1 MYYPTPRSPSAS
13 ELESISRAAQLAAI
27 ALEQNAQGD
36 ALRLK
41 EEQLRHAQKMEAVG
55 ALAGGISHEFNN
67 LLQVIRS
74 YTEFVAESIETEHP
88 ARKDLEFVMDASQ
101 RAMNL
106 TRQLLY
112 FGRGQALERSTID
125 PNQMIRELLQLLRP
139 LIGENI
145 DVRATY
151 GPIQRAVHIDAD
163 QFQQALMNLCIN
175 SRDAMPV
182 GGTLSISTEQLTLSQ
197 EFCETHRHPK
207 PGDTLL
213 IAVTDTGI
221 GMSQD
226 VLARVFEP
234 FFTTKEVGKGTG
246 LSMPMVYRMI
256 QQHDGSVQVESKLG
270 RGTTVR
276 IYLPLVEHHATAAHP
291 LAPHHK
297 PRGNQTILIAEDET
311 LVANYAERVLQQ
323 AGYRTLRAQD
333 GIEAVEIFRGAP
345 DKVALVLLD
354 VVMPKLNG
362 HQVCEQIRALNPDLP
377 IVFCTGYDPESSLT
391 GYVGQRSEILITKPY
406 SSQDLLT
413 TIGEALEAVTQL

>member
-1 MYYPTPRSPSAS
+1 
-13 ELESISRAAQLAAI
+13 
-27 ALEQNAQGD
+27 
-36 ALRLK
+36 
-41 EEQLRHAQKMEAVG
+41 
-55 ALAGGISHEFNN
+55 
-67 LLQVIRS
+67 VIRG
-74 YTEFVAESIETEHP
+74 YTEFVSESIQTDHP
-88 ARKDLEFVMDASQ
+88 ARKDLGFVMDASQ

-125 PNQMIRELLQLLRP
+125 PNPMIRELLQLLRP

-145 DVRATY
+145 DVQSTY
-151 GPIQRAVHIDAD
+151 GHIRGAVHIDSD

-175 SRDAMPV
+175 SRDAMPL
-182 GGTLSISTEQLTLSQ
+182 GGTLSISTERLTLSK
-197 EFCETHRHPK
+197 EFCETHRHPT
-207 PGDTLL
+207 PGETLL
-213 IAVTDTGI
+213 IAVTDTGV

-226 VLARVFEP
+226 VLVRVFEP

-246 LSMPMVYRMI
+246 LGMPMVYRMI
-256 QQHDGSVQVESKLG
+256 QQHGGSVQVESELG

-276 IYLPLVEHHATAAHP
+276 LYLPLVEHQVLGAHSP
-291 LAPHHK
+291 ALPHRPPGH
-297 PRGNQTILIAEDET
+297 QTILIAEDEP

-333 GIEAVEIFRGAP
+333 GIEAVNIFQRDP

-362 HQVCEQIRALNPDLP
+362 HQVCEQIRALKPDLP

-391 GYVGQRSEILITKPY
+391 GYVGHRSEILIAKPY
-406 SSQDLLT
+406 SSQNLLT
-413 TIGEALEAVTQL
+413 TIGEALDAVMEDAGHGIPVPIDSVPAKKHP